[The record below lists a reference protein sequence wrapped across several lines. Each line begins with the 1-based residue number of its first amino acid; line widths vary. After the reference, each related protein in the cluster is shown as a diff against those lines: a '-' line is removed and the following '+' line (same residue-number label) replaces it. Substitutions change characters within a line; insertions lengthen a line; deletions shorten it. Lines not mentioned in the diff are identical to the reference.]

1 MSNEDKALQEELAAF
16 ELNKPDWLCSHCG
29 EFVVILRTNV
39 IGFYPD
45 FESAFKAGHNVI
57 GLGKNF
63 LVKQVLAVDPV
74 YVIF

>member
-1 MSNEDKALQEELAAF
+1 MSTEDRALQEELAAF

-29 EFVVILRTNV
+29 EFVVILGTNV
-39 IGFYPD
+39 IGFYPN
-45 FESAFKAGHNVI
+45 FESAFRAGLKVI

-63 LVKQVLAVDPV
+63 LVKQVLAEDSV